1 MSLIGKILNPKK
13 QNVEKLIK
21 SMPTQWGMQ
30 DKITANDLGNGRF
43 LFNFTTEEDLQ
54 SVLSQGP
61 FHFNF
66 CMFVL
71 VRWEPIVH
79 DEYPWNIPFWVEITG
94 IPLHLWT
101 VTNLKRIGGKLGHID
116 TMELAA
122 GRLLVDVDTRK
133 PLIFTKKVQS
143 PGGDEVSIQFTYDR
157 LFKHCS
163 YCGFLTHEAANCTKK
178 MEDQRQQA
186 KEAGVFSRVQLPFEP
201 QNRQSLLE
209 DRTRRDLYHSHRDRK
224 NDTWKD
230 HEAVKPATA
239 AYSRSSRENRDRVE
253 HDYSERRHER
263 LVERPLRRPGDNR
276 WSHSGSRHSQR
287 YVPYHTKKPQIWKE
301 KISRV
306 GCSSSNISTDIEV
319 MELGHHDDTYQDRL
333 LKIAEECS
341 GNENAPRGS
350 GKKLASTI
358 VSPYHAS
365 NENDV
370 NVTFRSKSS
379 TRAIDFSP
387 MENVTRDIDFSH
399 MENEM
404 HNNDLNKGQII
415 EALHDMDIGGS
426 SVGAQLHDASMD
438 VDATDDDDVDLLGEE
453 LKEMEE
459 PHHIASSSNEVA
471 RGSKARSSNK
481 GPSRHGILRGMP
493 VRKAEFLRRGS
504 PRKRSKS
511 IGIPSLGET
520 EHQRHVRNSSSKK
533 ARTSSHKSTELEGS
547 KKTPKIYS

>member
-1 MSLIGKILNPKK
+1 MSSFMRVVRPIVLCSWLLHESCETQKLAAFLYIASLPKSQEKNFDGVAGFQIGSRSQDLKLVRLFIGDAMGAFLFSFLELKDPRILNQLFSSEEVSLVVASFASNLLFVSVSEVPDLYS
-13 QNVEKLIK
+13 NPDLK
-21 SMPTQWGMQ
+21 SGS
-30 DKITANDLGNGRF
+30 G
-43 LFNFTTEEDLQ
+43 LF
-54 SVLSQGP
+54 SV
-61 FHFNF
+61 
-66 CMFVL
+66 
-71 VRWEPIVH
+71 I
-79 DEYPWNIPFWVEITG
+79 G

-133 PLIFTKKVQS
+133 PLIFTKKIQS

-276 WSHSGSRHSQR
+276 
-287 YVPYHTKKPQIWKE
+287 
-301 KISRV
+301 
-306 GCSSSNISTDIEV
+306 CSNISTDIEV

-459 PHHIASSSNEVA
+459 PHHIASSSNE
-471 RGSKARSSNK
+471 K
-481 GPSRHGILRGMP
+481 SR
-493 VRKAEFLRRGS
+493 
-504 PRKRSKS
+504 
-511 IGIPSLGET
+511 IPSARFSKET
-520 EHQRHVRNSSSKK
+520 F
-533 ARTSSHKSTELEGS
+533 
-547 KKTPKIYS
+547 

>member
-1 MSLIGKILNPKK
+1 VIGAVCYGKDTMASSHRFSSAPMADTKGKGILYEEEDEPIQLVEDDDPHTIREFSMSLIGKILNPKK

-30 DKITANDLGNGRF
+30 DKIMRMTLAM
-43 LFNFTTEEDLQ
+43 E
-54 SVLSQGP
+54 
-61 FHFNF
+61 
-66 CMFVL
+66 
-71 VRWEPIVH
+71 
-79 DEYPWNIPFWVEITG
+79 G

-101 VTNLKRIGGKLGHID
+101 VKNLKRIGGKLGHID

-239 AYSRSSRENRDRVE
+239 AYSRSSHENRDRVE

-263 LVERPLRRPGDNR
+263 LVERPLRRPGDNW
-276 WSHSGSRHSQR
+276 WSHSGSCH
-287 YVPYHTKKPQIWKE
+287 I
-301 KISRV
+301 
-306 GCSSSNISTDIEV
+306 
-319 MELGHHDDTYQDRL
+319 MELGHHDDTYQDRS
-333 LKIAEECS
+333 LKIAEESS

-493 VRKAEFLRRGS
+493 VRKQNSFGEVLQGNVLNPLSYFSLVVLF
-504 PRKRSKS
+504 RSGYPDHLK
-511 IGIPSLGET
+511 
-520 EHQRHVRNSSSKK
+520 
-533 ARTSSHKSTELEGS
+533 LE
-547 KKTPKIYS
+547 